1 MIGLRASRKDAEKA
15 RRFLAKHAL
24 LDNHYKIYGDN
35 SFIYLPVVPN
45 TEDKKVKSAAEKLGA
60 KVVRASF
67 EGAENPSAYRQLL
80 KKKLGDRYGEVTK
93 SYDIVGNIALIDVK
107 GKAALQ
113 TAKAIMETNKNVE
126 TVISK
131 DSAVGGK
138 YRTRKYRHVLGKKNF
153 VATYRENGVVLRF
166 DIRKTFF
173 SSRLAFDRLRIAR
186 LVKKGENVIVMF
198 AGMGPFAIE
207 IGKMQKDSNVVGIE
221 LNRSAYSYMKRNI
234 ALNKATNVT
243 AELGDV
249 KKVANRY
256 KHFANR
262 VVMPLPTDAFSFLGA
277 VVKVARKG
285 CVVHYYAFGERK
297 SAFEQNTKKVKEF
310 FLRHNRKIRILDKR
324 VVRQYSPKQ
333 VEIVLDILLR

>member
-35 SFIYLPVVPN
+35 SFIYLPVLQN
-45 TEDKKVKSAAEKLGA
+45 TEDKKVKSTAEKLGA
-60 KVVRASF
+60 KVVKANF
-67 EGAENPSAYRQLL
+67 ERAENPSAYRQILR
-80 KKKLGDRYGEVTK
+80 KKLGKRYDDITK
-93 SYDIVGNIALIDVK
+93 SYDIIGNIALIDVK
-107 GKAALQ
+107 GKAAKQ

-138 YRTRKYRHVLGKKNF
+138 YRTRKYRHILGKKNF
-153 VATYRENGVVLRF
+153 VATYRENGVVLKF

-186 LVKKGENVIVMF
+186 LVKKGENVLVMF

-207 IGKMQKDSNVVGIE
+207 IAKMQRDSNVVGIE
-221 LNRSAYSYMKRNI
+221 LNRSAYNYMTQNI
-234 ALNKATNVT
+234 ALNKAPNVT

-256 KHFANR
+256 KRFADR
-262 VVMPLPTDAFSFLGA
+262 IVMPLPTDAFSFLGA
-277 VVKVARKG
+277 VLKVARKG
-285 CVVHYYAFGERK
+285 CVVHYYAFGERE
-297 SAFEQNTKKVKEF
+297 SAFKENAKLVKEF
-310 FLRHNRKIRILDKR
+310 FLEHDRKIRILDKR
-324 VVRQYSPKQ
+324 VVRQYSPKE
-333 VEIVLDILLR
+333 VEIVLDIRIN